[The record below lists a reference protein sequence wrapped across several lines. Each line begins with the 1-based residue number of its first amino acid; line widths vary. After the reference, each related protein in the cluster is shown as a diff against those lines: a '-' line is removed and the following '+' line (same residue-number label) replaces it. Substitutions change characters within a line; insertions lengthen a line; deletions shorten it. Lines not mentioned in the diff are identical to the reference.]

1 MMMLLLSFLVL
12 GAASAADFKTNDGFV
27 AQNEYYS
34 LNNDTGMSL
43 CTWDY
48 NDEMVQ
54 EAYLQ
59 NDTDYIIVEGDN
71 NTYNPTYDSAGDFQD
86 LLSIA
91 TRGTI
96 ILDYGVL
103 ELAEFEGQEYVIM
116 AYKEAGTPDDW
127 KECYDELMKFNE
139 NNNITPLADAL

>member
-12 GAASAADFKTNDGFV
+12 GAASAADFKINDGFV

-71 NTYNPTYDSAGDFQD
+71 NTYNTTYDS
-86 LLSIA
+86 S
-91 TRGTI
+91 R
-96 ILDYGVL
+96 
-103 ELAEFEGQEYVIM
+103 
-116 AYKEAGTPDDW
+116 
-127 KECYDELMKFNE
+127 
-139 NNNITPLADAL
+139 

>member
-1 MMMLLLSFLVL
+1 MYKKIMMMLLLSFLVL

-71 NTYNPTYDSAGDFQD
+71 NTYNTTYDSAGDFQD
-86 LLSIA
+86 LLSIE
-91 TRGTI
+91 GTEH
-96 ILDYGVL
+96 L
-103 ELAEFEGQEYVIM
+103 
-116 AYKEAGTPDDW
+116 
-127 KECYDELMKFNE
+127 
-139 NNNITPLADAL
+139 